1 MIETPLGVLRVAD
14 ICEEVQ
20 LREQQGR
27 FRRGTAR
34 PSLTTLCMGFA
45 DLGKELH
52 APHVPGRHNFAT
64 SAQLCVLAARAYG
77 LTILDGVHLG
87 AFATCMAAT
96 MHKTKLKHSTER
108 SSIAASSFRFLIH
121 CCWSELSSCQKLTPA
136 CLACLLPCFA
146 CLLACLPAADLEE
159 MEEFE
164 AECLQGV
171 QFGMD
176 GKTLIHPKQIAGAN
190 IAYAPSAAEV
200 EQSRRMI
207 EAHAGASGV
216 PRLLCQ
222 DNAVAYCELQ
232 NN

>member
-34 PSLTTLCMGFA
+34 PSLTTVCMGFA

-87 AFATCMAAT
+87 AFAISYGRHHAQNQIKAQHRAVIDCCV
-96 MHKTKLKHSTER
+96 KL
-108 SSIAASSFRFLIH
+108 
-121 CCWSELSSCQKLTPA
+121 
-136 CLACLLPCFA
+136 
-146 CLLACLPAADLEE
+146 
-159 MEEFE
+159 
-164 AECLQGV
+164 
-171 QFGMD
+171 
-176 GKTLIHPKQIAGAN
+176 
-190 IAYAPSAAEV
+190 
-200 EQSRRMI
+200 
-207 EAHAGASGV
+207 
-216 PRLLCQ
+216 
-222 DNAVAYCELQ
+222 
-232 NN
+232 

>member
-87 AFATCMAAT
+87 AFAMAAT
-96 MHKTKLKHSTER
+96 MHKTKFKHSTER

-121 CCWSELSSCQKLTPA
+121 CCWSELSSPVAKSSRLPA
-136 CLACLLPCFA
+136 
-146 CLLACLPAADLEE
+146 LLACLP
-159 MEEFE
+159 
-164 AECLQGV
+164 Q
-171 QFGMD
+171 
-176 GKTLIHPKQIAGAN
+176 T
-190 IAYAPSAAEV
+190 
-200 EQSRRMI
+200 SRRWRSLRRS
-207 EAHAGASGV
+207 ASREYSLGWMA
-216 PRLLCQ
+216 RR
-222 DNAVAYCELQ
+222 
-232 NN
+232 